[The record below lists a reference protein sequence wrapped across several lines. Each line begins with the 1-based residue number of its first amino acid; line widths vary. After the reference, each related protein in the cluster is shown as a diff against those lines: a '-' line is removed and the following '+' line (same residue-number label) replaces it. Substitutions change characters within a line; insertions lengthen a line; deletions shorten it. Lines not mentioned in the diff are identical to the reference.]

1 MKKKFIVYMHIT
13 PSNKRYIGITSN
25 EYKRRWQNGYG
36 YRGNKHFFNAIKKYG
51 WENIKHE
58 ILFENLTQ
66 KEACKIETELIA
78 KYKSDL
84 CKYGY
89 NKSIGGE
96 NPNVGGRISEQTKRK
111 ISKSLKG
118 YKHTQ
123 ETREKDRQAKLGTHL
138 SAETKNKISEA
149 KKGAKNAMYGKS
161 TSAKQKEAVKKA
173 CSKPVKCV
181 ETNKKYPSIIEAERQ
196 TGICD
201 SSIQAVC
208 KGKRKTAGGF
218 SWEYCEVV

>member
-1 MKKKFIVYMHIT
+1 MHIT

-25 EYKRRWQNGYG
+25 KVSRRWQNGYG
-36 YRGNKHFFNAIKKYG
+36 YRENKHFFNAIKKYG
-51 WENIKHE
+51 WDNIRHE

-84 CKYGY
+84 SEYGY
-89 NKSIGGE
+89 NRSIGGE
-96 NPNVGGRISEQTKRK
+96 NPNVGGKLSEETKKK

-123 ETREKDRQAKLGTHL
+123 ETKEKDRKAKLGTHL
-138 SAETKNKISEA
+138 TEETKKKISEA
-149 KKGAKNAMYGKS
+149 KKGNKNAMYGKT

-173 CSKPVKCV
+173 CSKPVKCI
-181 ETNKKYPSIIEAERQ
+181 ETKIVFPSIKEAERL
-196 TGICD
+196 TGISD
-201 SSIQAVC
+201 SGIQAVC
-208 KGKRKTAGGF
+208 KGKRKTAGGYR
-218 SWEYCEVV
+218 WEYCKGVLNV